1 VEFRGRGSSRAD
13 EALGLSIPRPI
24 DAENPAREILFD
36 PAYGEVSR
44 AFDNRKHFMKQQF
57 SKKKL
62 ALLCGLAFSLHSF
75 AALAQSNQSTLL
87 ASASNPM
94 NPILVTATRTP
105 TKSSDVL
112 ADNVYISS
120 EEISQAGQTSLV
132 ELLQRQKGVTISSYG
147 TGGSNASVFLRGTTN
162 NQTLVL
168 IDGVRVDDS
177 LNGGANWSVI
187 PLTIIDHIEI
197 VFGPQSSLYG
207 SDAIGGVIQIF
218 TKQGDGPAKVGASIG
233 YGSYGTSISE
243 ASIHGSTEGDQKIRY
258 SLAASQTLSMGFNT
272 IAPNNKEGYTASGR
286 TGYVQDS
293 VTGRLSQEWSRGQ
306 ELGLQFLNSRLNN
319 QLPGFDP
326 QTFSYQQVQN
336 QVSQLGT
343 YSLYSKNQ
351 IMQNW
356 RSLLQASAQT
366 STALNHAPGTPEN
379 SSYDSTL
386 NQRQNTYTWQND
398 INIGPD
404 ILQVLAE
411 RKTQK
416 VSTNQLDY
424 NNGDFNNVTTPYSF
438 LGFSQTRNT
447 NSGALAYQLKRDA
460 NIANFSIR
468 NDSISGY
475 GPQTTGAAA
484 YGYFFTKEW
493 RANINYGTG
502 FRAPTFNDL
511 YYPGYGNPAVLPE
524 KSKNTEAGL
533 HYEKAALEGHIV
545 VFSNSISNLIQ
556 AGNSESCPVGTGYL
570 GCATNVSSAKITGST
585 LSGLTQIASLNLK
598 ASYTQQNPVNEGSN
612 STLVK
617 QAKQYGNVAAEYL
630 YLKLTTGV
638 GATFSGRRDDYLG
651 SNTGMGGYMIYNFY
665 ANYDLEKD
673 LSIFARWNNAFN
685 KTYQLSYGY
694 NTPGS
699 TIFAGLRYAMK

>member
-1 VEFRGRGSSRAD
+1 
-13 EALGLSIPRPI
+13 
-24 DAENPAREILFD
+24 
-36 PAYGEVSR
+36 
-44 AFDNRKHFMKQQF
+44 MKQRF
-57 SKKKL
+57 RKSKV
-62 ALLCGLAFSLHSF
+62 ALVLGAIISINAF
-75 AALAQSNQSTLL
+75 AQNNQPIVL
-87 ASASNPM
+87 ASTSTPM
-94 NPILVTATRTP
+94 NPIIVTATRTP
-105 TKSSDVL
+105 TKASDVL
-112 ADNVYISS
+112 ADNVYIGP
-120 EEISQAGQTSLV
+120 EEIEQAGQTTLV
-132 ELLQRQKGVTISSYG
+132 ELLQRQKGVTISNYG

-168 IDGVRVDDS
+168 IDGIRIDDAI
-177 LNGGANWSVI
+177 NGGTNWSVI

-207 SDAIGGVIQIF
+207 SDAIGGVVQIF
-218 TKQGDGPAKVGASIG
+218 TKKGDGPAKVGASFG

-243 ASIHGSTEGDQKIRY
+243 ASINGSTQGDQKIRY

-272 IAPNNKEGYTASGR
+272 IAHNNKDGLTASGR

-293 VTGRLSQEWSRGQ
+293 ITGRLSQEWSKGQ
-306 ELGLQFLNSRLNN
+306 EFGLQFLNSRLNN
-319 QLPGFDP
+319 QLPGLDP
-326 QTFSYQQVQN
+326 QEFLYQQTQN

-351 IMQNW
+351 LHENW
-356 RSLLQASAQT
+356 RSLLQLSAQT
-366 STALNHAPGTPEN
+366 GSALNHAPNTPDN
-379 SSYDSTL
+379 PAYDSTL
-386 NQRQNTYTWQND
+386 NQRQNTITWQND
-398 INIGPD
+398 FSIGSD

-416 VSTNQLDY
+416 VSSNQLDY
-424 NNGDFNNVTTPYSF
+424 NNGDFNNLTAPYPFS
-438 LGFSQTRNT
+438 GFSQNRST
-447 NSGALAYQLKRDA
+447 NSGAIAYQLKRDA
-460 NIANFSIR
+460 HIGNLSIR

-533 HYEKAALEGHIV
+533 HFENTGLEGHVV

-556 AGNSESCPVGTGYL
+556 VSNSENCPLGTGTS
-570 GCATNVSSAKITGST
+570 GCASNVASAKITGGT
-585 LSGLTQIASLNLK
+585 LSGLAQISSLSLK
-598 ASYTQQNPVNEGSN
+598 GSFTQQNPVNQGTN
-612 STLVK
+612 TVLIK
-617 QAKQYGNVAAEYL
+617 QAKQYGNIAAEYL
-630 YLKLTTGV
+630 YLKLTAGL
-638 GATFSGRRDDYLG
+638 GATFSGRRDDFQG
-651 SNTGMGGYMIYNFY
+651 ANTGMGGYTIFNLY

-673 LSIFARWNNAFN
+673 LSVFARWNNAFN

-699 TIFAGLRYAMK
+699 NVFVGLRYAMK

>member
-1 VEFRGRGSSRAD
+1 
-13 EALGLSIPRPI
+13 
-24 DAENPAREILFD
+24 
-36 PAYGEVSR
+36 
-44 AFDNRKHFMKQQF
+44 MKQKF
-57 SKKKL
+57 SKSKATL
-62 ALLCGLAFSLHSF
+62 ILVGLFSINTF
-75 AALAQSNQSTLL
+75 AQNNASTVSV
-87 ASASNPM
+87 SASNPI
-94 NPILVTATRTP
+94 NPIIVTATRTP
-105 TKSSDVL
+105 TKASDVL
-112 ADNVYISS
+112 ADNVYIGP
-120 EEISQAGQTSLV
+120 EEIEQAGQTSLV

-168 IDGVRVDDS
+168 IDGVRIDDS
-177 LNGGANWSVI
+177 INGGTNWSVI
-187 PLTIIDHIEI
+187 PLSIIDHIEI

-207 SDAIGGVIQIF
+207 SDAIGGVVQIF
-218 TKQGDGPAKVGASIG
+218 TKKGDGPPKVGASFG

-243 ASIHGSTEGDQKIRY
+243 ASINGSTEGDQKIRY

-272 IAPNNKEGYTASGR
+272 IAPNNRDSLSASSR

-293 VTGRLSQEWSRGQ
+293 ITGRLSQEWSKGQ
-306 ELGLQFLNSRLNN
+306 EFGLQFLNSRLNN
-319 QLPGFDP
+319 QLPGLDP
-326 QTFSYQQVQN
+326 QQFIFQQIQN

-351 IMQNW
+351 VMSNW
-356 RSLLQASAQT
+356 LSLLQVSAQT
-366 STALNHAPGTPEN
+366 GSSLTHAPNTPDN
-379 SSYDSTL
+379 PAYDSTL
-386 NQRQNTYTWQND
+386 NQRQNTFTWQND
-398 INIGPD
+398 FAVGTD

-416 VSTNQLDY
+416 MSSNQLNY
-424 NNGDFNNVTTPYSF
+424 NNGDFNNLTAPYPM
-438 LGFSQTRNT
+438 LGFSETRNT
-447 NSGALAYQLKRDA
+447 NSGAIAYQLKRGVH
-460 NIANFSIR
+460 IANLSLR

-511 YYPGYGNPAVLPE
+511 YFPGYGNTAVLPE

-533 HYEKAALEGHIV
+533 HYEKPGLEGHVV

-556 AGNSESCPVGTGYL
+556 VSNSDSCPVGTGFF
-570 GCATNVSSAKITGST
+570 GCASNVASAKITGTT
-585 LSGLTQIASLNLK
+585 LSGATQISSLNLK
-598 ASYTQQNPVNEGSN
+598 GSFTQQNPVNEGTN
-612 STLVK
+612 TTLIK

-630 YLKLTTGV
+630 YLKLTAGV
-638 GATFSGRRDDYLG
+638 GATFSGRRDDFQG
-651 SNTGMGGYMIYNFY
+651 ANTGMGGYTIFNLY
-665 ANYDLEKD
+665 ANYNLEKD
-673 LSIFARWNNAFN
+673 LSVFARWNNAFN

-699 TIFAGLRYAMK
+699 NVFVGLRYAMK

>member
-1 VEFRGRGSSRAD
+1 M
-13 EALGLSIPRPI
+13 
-24 DAENPAREILFD
+24 N
-36 PAYGEVSR
+36 
-44 AFDNRKHFMKQQF
+44 QQF
-57 SKKKL
+57 SKTKV
-62 ALLCGLAFSLHSF
+62 ALFLGALVSISAF
-75 AALAQSNQSTLL
+75 AQDNSVTVL
-87 ASASNPM
+87 ASASNPSSPI
-94 NPILVTATRTP
+94 NPIIVTATRTP
-105 TKSSDVL
+105 TKASDVL
-112 ADNVYISS
+112 ADNVYIGP
-120 EEISQAGQTSLV
+120 EEIEQAGQTSLV

-168 IDGVRVDDS
+168 IDGVRIDDS
-177 LNGGANWSVI
+177 INGGTNWSVI

-207 SDAIGGVIQIF
+207 SDAIGGVVQIF
-218 TKQGDGPAKVGASIG
+218 TKKGDGPAKVGASFG

-243 ASIHGSTEGDQKIRY
+243 ASINGSTQGEQKIRY

-272 IAPNNKEGYTASGR
+272 IAPNNKDGLTASGR

-293 VTGRLSQEWSRGQ
+293 ITGRLSQEWSKGQ

-326 QTFSYQQVQN
+326 QEFLYQQTQN

-351 IMQNW
+351 VMEKW
-356 RSLLQASAQT
+356 RSLLQVSAQT
-366 STALNHAPGTPEN
+366 GTALNHAPGTPSN
-379 SSYDSTL
+379 SPYDSTL
-386 NQRQNTYTWQND
+386 NQRQNAYTWQND
-398 INIGPD
+398 FSIGTD

-416 VSTNQLDY
+416 VTSNQLDY
-424 NNGDFNNVTTPYSF
+424 NNGDFNNPTTPYPFAS
-438 LGFSQTRNT
+438 FSQSRST
-447 NSGALAYQLKRDA
+447 NSGAIAYQLKREA
-460 NIANFSIR
+460 HIANFSLR
-468 NDSISGY
+468 NDSITGY

-511 YYPGYGNPAVLPE
+511 YYPGYGNTAVLPE

-533 HYEKAALEGHIV
+533 HFENTGLEGHVV

-556 AGNSESCPVGTGYL
+556 VSNSDTCPLGTGTS
-570 GCATNVSSAKITGST
+570 GCTSNVASAKITGGT
-585 LSGLTQIASLNLK
+585 LSGLAQIASLSLK
-598 ASYTQQNPVNEGSN
+598 GSFTQQNPVNEGTN
-612 STLVK
+612 SVLIK
-617 QAKQYGNVAAEYL
+617 QAKQYGNLAAEYF
-630 YLKLTTGV
+630 YLKFTGGV
-638 GATFSGRRDDYLG
+638 GATFSGRRDDFQG
-651 SNTGMGGYMIYNFY
+651 TNTGMGGYTIFNLY

-673 LSIFARWNNAFN
+673 LSVFARWNNALN

-699 TIFAGLRYAMK
+699 NVFVGLRYAMK

>member
-1 VEFRGRGSSRAD
+1 
-13 EALGLSIPRPI
+13 
-24 DAENPAREILFD
+24 
-36 PAYGEVSR
+36 
-44 AFDNRKHFMKQQF
+44 MKQQF
-57 SKKKL
+57 SNKFIS
-62 ALLCGLAFSLHSF
+62 ALLFGVAISLISTVVF
-75 AALAQSNQSTLL
+75 AQSNQPILL
-87 ASASNPM
+87 ASAPNQM
-94 NPILVTATRTP
+94 NPIIVTATRTP
-105 TKSSDVL
+105 TKASDVL
-112 ADNVYISS
+112 ADNVYIGP
-120 EEISQAGQTSLV
+120 EEIAQAGQTTLV

-147 TGGSNASVFLRGTTN
+147 GGGSNASVFLRGTTN

-168 IDGVRVDDS
+168 IDGVRVDDAF
-177 LNGGANWSVI
+177 NGGANWSVI

-197 VFGPQSSLYG
+197 IYGPQSSLYG

-218 TKQGDGPAKVGASIG
+218 TKRGDGPAKVTASFG

-243 ASIHGSTEGDQKIRY
+243 ASINGSTEGEQKIRY
-258 SLAASQTLSMGFNT
+258 SLAGSQTLSMGFNT
-272 IAPNNKEGYTASGR
+272 IAPNNKDGLTTTAR

-293 VTGRLSQEWSRGQ
+293 ITGRLSQEWSKGQ

-326 QTFSYQQVQN
+326 QEYLYQQIQN
-336 QVSQLGT
+336 QVSLLGT

-351 IMQNW
+351 ILENW
-356 RSLLQASAQT
+356 RSLVQVSAQT
-366 STALNHAPGTPEN
+366 SNALNHAPGTTDN
-379 SSYDSTL
+379 SPFDSTL

-398 INIGPD
+398 IALGTD
-404 ILQVLAE
+404 TLQVLAE

-416 VSTNQLDY
+416 VSSNQLDY
-424 NNGDFNNVTTPYSF
+424 NNYDFSNYPTPYAF
-438 LGFSQTRNT
+438 MGFSQSRNT
-447 NSGALAYQLKRDA
+447 SSGAVAYQLKREA

-468 NDSISGY
+468 NDSITGY

-511 YYPGYGNPAVLPE
+511 YYPGYGNSAILPE

-533 HYEKAALEGHIV
+533 HYEKAGLESHIV

-556 AGNSESCPVGTGYL
+556 SSQVGCPIGTGYF
-570 GCATNVSSAKITGST
+570 GCASNVASAKITGAT
-585 LSGLTQIASLNLK
+585 LNGLVQISSLNLK
-598 ASYTQQNPVNEGSN
+598 ASYTQQNPVNEGSS

-630 YLKLTTGV
+630 YMKLTTGV
-638 GATFSGRRDDYLG
+638 GATFSGRRNDYLG
-651 SNTGMGGYMIYNFY
+651 ANTGMGGYTIYNLY

-673 LSIFARWNNAFN
+673 LSLFARWNNAFN
-685 KTYQLSYGY
+685 KNYQLSYGY

-699 TIFAGLRYAMK
+699 NVFVGLRYAMK